1 MKTYLEFS
9 LHGDITEIKTKET
22 EILLENYTEYTK
34 KILIEYNKYNF
45 CILINER
52 STSLN
57 LSKLPFYDKPI
68 KGKFLLFCLDDKKI
82 KSLTENKFM
91 KFITISQKKIEDYSS
106 DDFNLSDD

>member
-45 CILINER
+45 CVILAV
-52 STSLN
+52 
-57 LSKLPFYDKPI
+57 
-68 KGKFLLFCLDDKKI
+68 KG
-82 KSLTENKFM
+82 
-91 KFITISQKKIEDYSS
+91 
-106 DDFNLSDD
+106 